1 MFTFGKNTLD
11 QALTKIFERDNSR
24 KVTKS
29 EFEIL
34 EKAANFPI
42 DNNFHTSERD
52 PEIEGI
58 RLQDK
63 IEQYA
68 HAMRMVFVSY
78 LDCLENPYPYSLKK
92 NLESIR
98 IFNKKVREI
107 FTSQSYQQVKEYAY
121 KDIFEGEFRLI
132 LDDYEDPAEIIDDF
146 NSYASDP
153 TSLNLSEIVDA
164 IPDKYKSC
172 LNEDWFS
179 IE

>member
-1 MFTFGKNTLD
+1 MFTFGKNSLA
-11 QALTKIFERDNSR
+11 QALAKIFERDHNR
-24 KVTKS
+24 KITKS

-34 EKAANFPI
+34 EKAANVPI
-42 DNNFHTSERD
+42 EHDSPKIEH
-52 PEIEGI
+52 EIEAI
-58 RLQDK
+58 LTQDK
-63 IEQYA
+63 IEEYA

-107 FTSQSYQQVKEYAY
+107 FATPLYQQVKDYAY
-121 KDIFEGEFRLI
+121 KDIFKGEFRLI
-132 LDDYEDPAEIIDDF
+132 LDDYETPAEIIDDF
-146 NSYASDP
+146 NSYAGDP

-172 LNEDWFS
+172 INEDWFS